1 MQQTVG
7 VIGLGIMGSAMSANL
22 LKSGFSVV
30 GYDVEPNQTE
40 SLVRRGGMAAV
51 SCREVAEK
59 ADVMLTA
66 LPSIRAIRE
75 VIHGKDGLLDA
86 LAPGLVVIESS
97 TFSLEIKQEAQEALQ
112 SVEIELLDCPL
123 SGTGAQAVTKDL
135 IVFASGDR
143 QSCERCGPVFDGFSR
158 GHHYIGEFGAGSRMK
173 FIANLLVTIHN
184 VAAAEALVLGRK
196 SGLDPELVLKVV
208 SDGAGSSRMLEVR
221 GPMMV
226 AGNYDE
232 ATMKM
237 DIYQKDINII
247 NAFANGLQCPTPLM
261 SAASE
266 IYKAGLA
273 QGLAK
278 QDTAS
283 VCAVLEHMAGISRA

>member
-97 TFSLEIKQEAQEALQ
+97 TFSLETKQEAQEALQ
-112 SVEIELLDCPL
+112 SVGIELLDCPL

>member
-97 TFSLEIKQEAQEALQ
+97 TFSLETKQEAQEALQ
-112 SVEIELLDCPL
+112 SVGIELLDCPL

-283 VCAVLEHMAGISRA
+283 VWAGLEHMAGIARA